1 MCRANTEN
9 SARSNVMPFVYL
21 TLANVRVSRTGGPGR
36 ELPGGHMLHDTR
48 PAQKSVEVRSRIRG
62 ADAKRTV
69 CPYCAVGCG
78 QLAYAKDG
86 RLLDV
91 EGDPESPINRGT
103 LCPKGAATFQLAV
116 NPNRITRV
124 LYRAPFSRQWER
136 RPLSWAMETIAQ
148 RVKATRD
155 ETFVEKL
162 ADGRAVNACYAIE
175 SLGGATLDN
184 EENYLIK
191 KLLCGGLGVI
201 PIENQA
207 RI

>member
-1 MCRANTEN
+1 M
-9 SARSNVMPFVYL
+9 ARTSPYSRESV
-21 TLANVRVSRTGGPGR
+21 TLAP
-36 ELPGGHMLHDTR
+36 
-48 PAQKSVEVRSRIRG
+48 RIR
-62 ADAKRTV
+62 DAEVKRSV
-69 CPYCAVGCG
+69 CPYCAVGCA
-78 QLAYAKDG
+78 QLAYVKNG

-91 EGDPESPINRGT
+91 EGDPQSPINRGT

-124 LYRAPFSRQWER
+124 LYRAPHTDRWQSRS
-136 RPLSWAMETIAQ
+136 LAWAMEQIAQ
-148 RVKATRD
+148 RIKATRD
-155 ETFVEKL
+155 QTFVEKL
-162 ADGRAVNACYAIE
+162 PDGRVVNACYAIE

-191 KLLCGGLGVI
+191 KLLCGGLGII